1 MNFDS
6 LFSLGMADDLGSK
19 SQFSSC
25 IAKGDQKTV
34 ITNFLE
40 QSSLDNSIL
49 AAALFFVTKTDIFWL
64 FARRGQE
71 MTLHLSSLLRRGNR
85 DKLMSIKRSV
95 KTRKFPQ
102 N

>member
-1 MNFDS
+1 MIW
-6 LFSLGMADDLGSK
+6 GQK
-19 SQFSSC
+19 SQFSFC
-25 IAKGDQKTV
+25 IAKGNQKTV